1 MDLTRTQD
9 QELIA
14 ATARELLA
22 GRAAAAGARA
32 MAADPAGH
40 SLDLWKEMTGLG
52 WTGLPFADADGGAGG
67 EFLDACLLFEELG
80 RALVPSPLA
89 ASVAACGM
97 PIARFGT
104 PDQRARWLGAIAAGH
119 VATAAPLPWD
129 RPGEGP
135 AATADGSGYVLDG
148 VATFVPFAASA
159 ENVLVVAR
167 LDGEPRA
174 FWVDASEVTPRPV
187 GTLGLDRPCHVD
199 VTGVRVCADDALGGD
214 RAAAD
219 AISLFGAAAACAEM
233 VGAAQRV
240 LDLTVAYAGER
251 HQFRKPIGTFQAVQ
265 HHCSDMAIDVLGS
278 RFIAYEAI
286 WLLSVGRDASREV
299 ATAKAWVSEAYE
311 RVCALGHQV
320 HGAIG
325 FTQEHDL
332 HLFSRHAMSAALA
345 HGDAALHL
353 DRLATALDVP

>member
-1 MDLTRTQD
+1 MDLTRTED

-14 ATARELLA
+14 ATARGLLA
-22 GRAAAAGARA
+22 SRGAAAGARA
-32 MAADPAGH
+32 VDGDPAGH
-40 SLDLWKEMTGLG
+40 SADLWKEMAGLG
-52 WTGLPFADADGGAGG
+52 WTGLPFPADAGGAGG
-67 EFLDACLLFEELG
+67 DFVDACLLFEELG
-80 RALVPSPLA
+80 YALVPSPLA

-104 PDQRARWLGAIAAGH
+104 PEQRERWLGGIAAGR

-135 AATADGSGYVLDG
+135 VARPDGAGYVLDG

-174 FWVDASEVTPRPV
+174 FWADASAATPRPA
-187 GTLGLDRPCHVD
+187 GTLGFDRPCHLD
-199 VTGVRVCADDALGGD
+199 LAGVRVAPDGVLGAD

-219 AISLFGAAAACAEM
+219 AVSLFGAAAACAEM
-233 VGAAQRV
+233 VGGAQRV
-240 LDLTVAYAGER
+240 LDMTVAYAGER
-251 HQFRKPIGTFQAVQ
+251 RQFGRPIGTFQAVQ
-265 HHCSDMAIDVLGS
+265 HHCSDMAVDVLGS

-286 WLLSVGRDASREV
+286 WRLSAGREAAADV

-325 FTQEHDL
+325 FTREHDL